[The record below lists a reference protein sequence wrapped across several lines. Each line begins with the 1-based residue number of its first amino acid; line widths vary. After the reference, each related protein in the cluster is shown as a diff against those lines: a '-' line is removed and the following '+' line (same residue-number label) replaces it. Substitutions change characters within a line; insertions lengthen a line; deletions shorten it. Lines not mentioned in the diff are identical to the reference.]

1 MGRHQS
7 YGFDVCGSTEC
18 QAYHGCGDGR
28 SNSGPSEVSDQAV
41 EETAGQVVLYNGKL
55 AETVYSSSAGGAT
68 EDAKNVWG
76 TDTVNTH
83 PYLKGV
89 IDPYESLVDDLNPYS
104 PWTVTYTSEELTSK
118 LQSNGFGVG
127 TSIDT

>member
-55 AETVYSSSAGGAT
+55 AETVYSSSAAGAT
-68 EDAKNVWG
+68 EDAKNDLG
-76 TDTVNTH
+76 DGYSQH
-83 PYLKGV
+83 PSLPEGCDRSLRIPSRRLKSLFSLDGYLYLRGA
-89 IDPYESLVDDLNPYS
+89 D
-104 PWTVTYTSEELTSK
+104 
-118 LQSNGFGVG
+118 Q
-127 TSIDT
+127 